1 MKILPTPIEES
12 YSVEYNESINSTTQ
26 TKLVVPF
33 HRTTVG
39 LSSLSYQ
46 TFILSDPCTL
56 SK

>member
-39 LSSLSYQ
+39 LSSLSHQ